1 MSLSLPERL
10 QTRRLLLREPR
21 PADAA
26 RIFDAYTQDIEV
38 ARHMVWRPHTS
49 QGHTAAFIAW
59 CIDTWAAGRGRPY
72 VLAHRDEAAV
82 PIGMLEARLLGNTV
96 DVGYVLQ
103 RASWGAGLMSEAM
116 DAFSSAA
123 LAQPDCYRVQATCD
137 TENHASARVLEKSG
151 FVREG
156 RLERHLILPN
166 LGPEPRASLMFAR
179 CR

>member
-1 MSLSLPERL
+1 
-10 QTRRLLLREPR
+10 
-21 PADAA
+21 
-26 RIFDAYTQDIEV
+26 
-38 ARHMVWRPHTS
+38 
-49 QGHTAAFIAW
+49 
-59 CIDTWAAGRGRPY
+59 
-72 VLAHRDEAAV
+72 
-82 PIGMLEARLLGNTV
+82 
-96 DVGYVLQ
+96 
-103 RASWGAGLMSEAM
+103 M

-123 LAQPDCYRVQATCD
+123 LALPDCYRVQATCD